1 VLEEEL
7 VTEVSV
13 MNETRQDPGSLLVLC
28 ELRDGVA
35 PERVERAIREEI
47 RAQQREGVAKKD
59 MERIQAQIRA
69 SFLFQDESVL
79 DLAMKLGRFEAGVP
93 TGYRTLL
100 DVLPTYESLTQKEL
114 REVACKYFDFDRAAV
129 VWAVPGPRR
138 SKEKATGASA
148 APSAPAARA
157 VAGEAATPAQP
168 GGKKGKKKAGKKAG
182 KPPKAK
188 KPGKKAKKR
197 KQVSRSGGV
206 AGGKE

>member
-1 VLEEEL
+1 
-7 VTEVSV
+7 
-13 MNETRQDPGSLLVLC
+13 
-28 ELRDGVA
+28 
-35 PERVERAIREEI
+35 
-47 RAQQREGVAKKD
+47 

-79 DLAMKLGRFEAGVP
+79 DLAMKLGRFEAGTP

-114 REVACKYFDFDRAAV
+114 REVARKYFDFDRAAV

-138 SKEKATGASA
+138 SKEKATV